1 MKRLVSILVMMVVV
15 AAGAAAFSVAR
26 PEPQATY
33 TLTADVEEAPNL
45 FDGGRVMVRGVE
57 VGVITRV
64 DPEPDSVRVTM
75 EIREDVPLPA
85 DARLQIVPVTVIA
98 DRYVQLYPQYT
109 SGPKL
114 DDGDHLSL
122 ARTAI
127 PAELDDV
134 LTQLR
139 GLLRALEPKKGAD
152 AGPLRRVIADLDI
165 ATRARSGALSGTLS
179 NSAVVLQNLAR
190 SETDIRELI
199 SNLDGLFL
207 SLADRSSEIGLLNER
222 FQLVVSSL
230 ARDQQ
235 ELEGTIE
242 NVAFLSTQGSSLVRE
257 SGDELGSAFA
267 RIDTVLHDVLRH
279 RTALVNAL
287 KWTNVIAEAVGATDA
302 SGRGVHAYTG
312 RQAPPGSERA
322 AYNYRIDSRDTIS
335 CRRLEVLAEAFL
347 QLFPNWGVE
356 EITDSALSF
365 IPEEYHPHLGF
376 LIRQLVSLCAGHLF
390 VDGTGSFDAQAQ
402 EAVQRLADDI
412 GPERMKVLLARWYW
426 SGVGNGGAR

>member
-1 MKRLVSILVMMVVV
+1 MKRLISGLVLAVV
-15 AAGAAAFSVAR
+15 AAAAIAAYSVAS
-26 PEPQATY
+26 PNAQDTY

-109 SGPKL
+109 TGPRL
-114 DDGDHLSL
+114 EDGDHLSL
-122 ARTAI
+122 ARTSI

-139 GLLRALEPKKGAD
+139 GLLGALEPKEGED

-165 ATRARSGALSGTLS
+165 ATRGRSEAISGTLS

-190 SETDIRELI
+190 SESDIRELI
-199 SNLDGLFL
+199 SNLDGLFI

-242 NVAFLSTQGSSLVRE
+242 NVAFLSTQGSALVRE
-257 SGDELGSAFA
+257 SGDELGQAFG

-279 RTALVNAL
+279 RTALANAL
-287 KWTNVIAEAVGATDA
+287 KWTNVIAESVGATDA
-302 SGRGVHAYTG
+302 SGRGIHAYTG
-312 RQAPPGSERA
+312 RRAAPGSAGA

-347 QLFPNWGVE
+347 QLFPEWGVT
-356 EITDSALSF
+356 EITDTALSF
-365 IPEEYHPHLGF
+365 IPEEYHPHLRF
-376 LIRQLVSLCAGHLF
+376 LIRKLVDLCAGHLF
-390 VDGTGSFDAQAQ
+390 VDGAGSST
-402 EAVQRLADDI
+402 
-412 GPERMKVLLARWYW
+412 PERKKRCSAWRMTSAPPV
-426 SGVGNGGAR
+426 

>member
-1 MKRLVSILVMMVVV
+1 VKRLILGLVLAVVV
-15 AAGAAAFSVAR
+15 AAAIAAYSVAS
-26 PEPQATY
+26 PNAQDTY

-109 SGPKL
+109 TGPRL
-114 DDGDHLSL
+114 EDGDHLSL
-122 ARTAI
+122 ARTSI

-139 GLLRALEPKKGAD
+139 GLLGALEPKEGED

-165 ATRARSGALSGTLS
+165 ATRGRSKEISGTLS

-190 SETDIRELI
+190 SESDIRELI
-199 SNLDGLFL
+199 SNLDGLFI

-242 NVAFLSTQGSSLVRE
+242 NVAFLSTQGSALVRE
-257 SGDELGSAFA
+257 SGDELGQAFG

-302 SGRGVHAYTG
+302 SGRGIHAYTG
-312 RQAPPGSERA
+312 RRAAPGSAGA

-347 QLFPNWGVE
+347 QLFPEWGVT
-356 EITDSALSF
+356 EITDTALSF
-365 IPEEYHPHLGF
+365 IPEEYHPHLRF
-376 LIRQLVSLCAGHLF
+376 LIRQLVDLCAGHLF
-390 VDGTGSFDAQAQ
+390 VDGAGSFDARAQ
-402 EAVQRLADDI
+402 EAVERLADDI
-412 GPERMKVLLARWYW
+412 GPARMKVLLARWYW
-426 SGVGNGGAR
+426 SGVGNGGTR

>member
-1 MKRLVSILVMMVVV
+1 MKRLVSILVLAVV
-15 AAGAAAFSVAR
+15 AAVAVAAFSVAR
-26 PEPQATY
+26 PEPQETY

-75 EIREDVPLPA
+75 EIRKDVPLPS

-109 SGPKL
+109 SGPTL
-114 DDGDHLSL
+114 EEGDHLSL
-122 ARTAI
+122 SRTAI

-139 GLLRALEPKKGAD
+139 GLLGALEPEKGEE

-165 ATRARSGALSGTLS
+165 ATRGRSGALAGTLS

-190 SETDIRELI
+190 SDTDIRELI

-230 ARDQQ
+230 AQDQQ
-235 ELEGTIE
+235 QLEGTIE
-242 NVAFLSTQGSSLVRE
+242 NVAFLSTEGSTLVRE
-257 SGDELGSAFA
+257 SGDELGQAFA

-302 SGRGVHAYTG
+302 AGRGIHAYTG
-312 RQAPPGSERA
+312 RQASPRSPRA

-347 QLFPNWGVE
+347 QLFPDWGVA
-356 EITDSALSF
+356 EITDTALSF
-365 IPEEYHPHLGF
+365 IPDEYHPHLEF
-376 LIRQLVSLCAGHLF
+376 LIRQLVGLCAGHLF
-390 VDGTGSFDAQAQ
+390 GGGAGAVDARAE
-402 EAVQRLADDI
+402 EAVQGRADEL
-412 GPERMKVLLARWYW
+412 GRA
-426 SGVGNGGAR
+426 

>member
-1 MKRLVSILVMMVVV
+1 MKRLVSLLVLAVV
-15 AAGAAAFSVAR
+15 AAVAVAAYSVAR
-26 PEPQATY
+26 PEPQDTY

-109 SGPKL
+109 SGPRL

-139 GLLRALEPKKGAD
+139 GLLGALEPKKGED
-152 AGPLRRVIADLDI
+152 SGPLRRVIADLDT

-222 FQLVVSSL
+222 FQLVVTSL

-242 NVAFLSTQGSSLVRE
+242 NVAFLSTQGSALVRE
-257 SGDELGSAFA
+257 SGDELGRAFA
-267 RIDTVLHDVLRH
+267 RVDTVLHDVLRH

-287 KWTNVIAEAVGATDA
+287 K
-302 SGRGVHAYTG
+302 
-312 RQAPPGSERA
+312 
-322 AYNYRIDSRDTIS
+322 
-335 CRRLEVLAEAFL
+335 
-347 QLFPNWGVE
+347 
-356 EITDSALSF
+356 
-365 IPEEYHPHLGF
+365 
-376 LIRQLVSLCAGHLF
+376 
-390 VDGTGSFDAQAQ
+390 
-402 EAVQRLADDI
+402 
-412 GPERMKVLLARWYW
+412 
-426 SGVGNGGAR
+426 